1 MDPWTDR
8 LSEYL
13 DDDLEPPERSAIEQH
28 LAQCGSCRETLE
40 GLRRVTARAATLP
53 VRVPSSDLWPGIERR
68 VRTIRPGRRTVTFSV
83 TQLAAA
89 AVVLMALSGG
99 LVWMLRN
106 PAGDTA
112 SVTGQTTSGQHR
124 PATTLP
130 LSLAD
135 ATYDKAVTDLQQ
147 ALVQDRSR
155 LDPNTVQIIEKNLR
169 TVDEAIAQAQRALEA
184 DPSNTYL
191 NSHLADA
198 RRRKL
203 ALLRAVNLVA
213 NPEG

>member
-1 MDPWTDR
+1 
-8 LSEYL
+8 
-13 DDDLEPPERSAIEQH
+13 
-28 LAQCGSCRETLE
+28 
-40 GLRRVTARAATLP
+40 LP
-53 VRVPSSDLWPGIERR
+53 V
-68 VRTIRPGRRTVTFSV
+68 
-83 TQLAAA
+83 
-89 AVVLMALSGG
+89 
-99 LVWMLRN
+99 
-106 PAGDTA
+106 
-112 SVTGQTTSGQHR
+112 
-124 PATTLP
+124 
-130 LSLAD
+130 SLAD

-147 ALVQDRSR
+147 ALAQDRSR